1 MQHCGK
7 KTPRCPLSARKFF
20 NWLDILFPDFPR
32 DQIRVT
38 GEITSRIQ
46 FTLTCLNLMWEKQ
59 RGGRWGGGGVVVWWC
74 WGIPVSCMSSRALCL
89 IALLLTKCWCNYKKE
104 ASFLFLLMRVTL
116 VSGWTGLMKSQRAHS
131 APAPL
136 LSNKLTVCVFSG
148 LWFCALRITLCQ
160 PPSTLRYLTSSWK
173 TCDLFRCQRSY
184 TGCIHPEC
192 EYSWANDL
200 RVWEAI
206 AVSLSLQLE

>member
-7 KTPRCPLSARKFF
+7 KTPCCPLSARKFF

-59 RGGRWGGGGVVVWWC
+59 RWVVVVVWWC

-104 ASFLFLLMRVTL
+104 AYFLFLLMRVTL
-116 VSGWTGLMKSQRAHS
+116 VSGWTGLMKSRGLIL
-131 APAPL
+131 PL
-136 LSNKLTVCVFSG
+136 LLYFPTHSPSVCFQVSDFVHYAS
-148 LWFCALRITLCQ
+148 
-160 PPSTLRYLTSSWK
+160 PSVNLHLLSAIWYCHERLV
-173 TCDLFRCQRSY
+173 TCLFRCQRSY
-184 TGCIHPEC
+184 TGCIYPEC

-206 AVSLSLQLE
+206 AVSLSLRLE